1 MRPFVRLAAV
11 VALAAAVGVVP
22 AGCNGGGQSGRVKVA
37 VVTNCTAEFWSVAE
51 AGANKAAK
59 DFDCDVVFRQP
70 ANQTVADQ
78 MTIVND
84 LVAKGVAGLSVSV
97 INPKEQAA
105 ALSGVATK
113 LPLIAMDNDAPGS
126 NRRCYIG
133 VDNYES
139 GKAIGRLVKAAVPA
153 GGPVAIFIGSTAS
166 ANSTARIGGVVDE
179 LAGTKDAGR
188 SPGDKL
194 GQYTLHGI
202 FTDDAVETVAQDKA
216 KDVLEKLKGTPNV
229 CCVGLYAYNPQAIL
243 VAARSKGVLDK
254 IKIVGFDG
262 DPGTLRGIESGG
274 IVGTVVQDPFAY
286 GYKSVEILAATA
298 RGDNSKTVDQA
309 IAHQVVTRDG
319 GPTVTSGGI
328 AVKNLKLADYEA
340 KLTADLASVGA
351 KK

>member
-1 MRPFVRLAAV
+1 MRPFVRSAAV
-11 VALAAAVGVVP
+11 VALAAAVGLAP
-22 AGCNGGGQSGRVKVA
+22 AGCGKTAPGRVKVA

-51 AGANKAAK
+51 AGAKKAGT

-84 LVAKGVAGLSVSV
+84 LVAKGVGGLSVSV
-97 INPKEQAA
+97 INPAEQAA

-126 NRRCYIG
+126 DRRCYIG
-133 VDNYES
+133 VNNYES

-153 GGPVAIFIGSTAS
+153 GGPVAVFIGSTSS
-166 ANSTARIGGVVDE
+166 ANSIERIGGVLDE
-179 LAGTKDAGR
+179 LAGTKDAPRTAGA
-188 SPGDKL
+188 KL
-194 GQYTLHGI
+194 GQYTLYGV

-286 GYKSVEILAATA
+286 GYKSVEILAAIA
-298 RGDNSKTVDQA
+298 RGDNSKAVDQPV
-309 IAHQVVTRDG
+309 AHQVVTKDG
-319 GPTVTSGGI
+319 GPTETSGGI